1 MSKRLQSGY
10 CTWCAENTEHGY
22 YADSSLT
29 AIFHQLVR
37 LFVRSS
43 GYGPWYCSGCRRVST
58 ILVPPMDDRMEST
71 IDEAIIQLGDKV
83 KRVESVAARADI
95 PQASDS
101 KRPLVQAQRPSPV
114 TPSNQN
120 AGRYSQKYRWIIEG
134 EASFKQI
141 GEELSIPKREIWGWL
156 VEHFHENQEQI
167 ARLKSHLRELEAAL
181 EEPLENSLTNGE
193 SEDPFVSVD
202 GDSAWSTVVVNAEQI
217 DNA

>member
-1 MSKRLQSGY
+1 M
-10 CTWCAENTEHGY
+10 
-22 YADSSLT
+22 
-29 AIFHQLVR
+29 
-37 LFVRSS
+37 
-43 GYGPWYCSGCRRVST
+43 ST

-114 TPSNQN
+114 TTSNQN
-120 AGRYSQKYRWIIEG
+120 AGRYSQKYRFAVIRRIIEG

-202 GDSAWSTVVVNAEQI
+202 GDSAWSTVVVNAQQI